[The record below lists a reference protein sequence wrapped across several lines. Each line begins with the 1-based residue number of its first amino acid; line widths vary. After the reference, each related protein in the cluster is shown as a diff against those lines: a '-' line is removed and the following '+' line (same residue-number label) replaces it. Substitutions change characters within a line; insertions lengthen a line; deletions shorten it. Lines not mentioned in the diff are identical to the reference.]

1 MKKLITTIFV
11 FVLLAGCAGQLPKV
25 STQPQPD
32 LEEILRLAEQAEAVK
47 FRVFYGLTGG
57 GTGALDSFDGA
68 SCADGDLAAV
78 INLTTNSVL
87 FYLMNAT
94 SAETEDELKIIA
106 PDTNAGDKRWEWT
119 SKFPILYSSDDPDV
133 SVVGQISYDT
143 DRWIRIHDGTYQVG
157 IPLDEPIIKIITEP
171 DNLAEADFLPLWV
184 NETGMT
190 FNITQ
195 IKAWSDLDD
204 FDFTLKECSGTD
216 FTSLTTIEAVTVST
230 NGTGVYYTTVASGS
244 IDHATIED
252 GHLIGY
258 DNSTDIADFVII
270 HIKGYF
276 GGNVD

>member
-1 MKKLITTIFV
+1 MKKLICLLVLALTLIFTTTCP
-11 FVLLAGCAGQLPKV
+11 A
-25 STQPQPD
+25 
-32 LEEILRLAEQAEAVK
+32 AVK

-57 GTGALDSFDGA
+57 ATGALDAFDGA
-68 SCADGDLAAV
+68 SCSDGDLAVV

-94 SAETEDELKIIA
+94 SAATDDGLKVIA

-133 SVVGQISYDT
+133 SVVGQMSYDT

-157 IPLDEPIIKIITEP
+157 IPIDFSIIKIITEP

-184 NETGMT
+184 NETGMIL
-190 FNITQ
+190 NITQ
-195 IKAWSDLDD
+195 IKAWCDVDD
-204 FDFTLKECSGTD
+204 FDFTLKECSGTN
-216 FTSLTTIEAVTVST
+216 FTTLTTIEAVTVST

-258 DNSTDIADFVII
+258 DNSTDIADSVII

>member
-1 MKKLITTIFV
+1 MKKLTMLLVILLTLIFTTTWSG
-11 FVLLAGCAGQLPKV
+11 A
-25 STQPQPD
+25 
-32 LEEILRLAEQAEAVK
+32 AVK

-68 SCADGDLAAV
+68 SCADGDLALA
-78 INLTTNSVL
+78 IDLTTGSM
-87 FYLMNAT
+87 YLYLLDDDA
-94 SAETEDELKIIA
+94 SGVESSPDIIN
-106 PDTNAGDKRWEWT
+106 PDANAGTKSWLLQNKYPRLTGD
-119 SKFPILYSSDDPDV
+119 DDPDV
-133 SVVGQISYDT
+133 AVTGQISYDT
-143 DRWIRIHDGTYQVG
+143 DRWIRIFDGTYQVG
-157 IPLDEPIIKIITEP
+157 IPIDFSIIKIIAEP

-216 FTSLTTIEAVTVST
+216 FTTLTTIEAVTVST

-258 DNSTDIADFVII
+258 DNSTDIADSVII

-276 GGNVD
+276 GGNVN

>member
-1 MKKLITTIFV
+1 MKKLTILFILILTLLFTTIWP
-11 FVLLAGCAGQLPKV
+11 ASA
-25 STQPQPD
+25 
-32 LEEILRLAEQAEAVK
+32 AVK
-47 FRVFYGLTGG
+47 FRAFYGLTGG
-57 GTGALDSFDGA
+57 GTGALDAFDGA
-68 SCADGDLAAV
+68 SCSDGDLALA
-78 INLTTNSVL
+78 IDLTNSSL
-87 FYLMNAT
+87 YFYKLNAT
-94 SAETEDELKIIA
+94 SAAAESSPDIIS
-106 PDTNAGDKRWEWT
+106 PDANAGDKRW
-119 SKFPILYSSDDPDV
+119 ILQNKYPRLTGDDDPDV
-133 SVVGQISYDT
+133 AVTGQISYDT
-143 DRWIRIHDGTYQVG
+143 DRWIRIFDGTYQVG
-157 IPLDEPIIKIITEP
+157 IPIDFSIIKIIAEP

-195 IKAWSDLDD
+195 IKAWCDLDD

-276 GGNVD
+276 DGNVN